1 MEATK
6 DNNPFQF
13 GGMTPNI
20 WIEKTLRELLMA
32 LQTGTIFILLLAL
45 EDIPSLMYTSNK
57 LFPGV
62 IDTISSAKKPEIT
75 PFPEIWIGCLAVN
88 DDEVFI
94 CLHDIYEVECS
105 ALLVLTA

>member
-20 WIEKTLRELLMA
+20 WIENNLRELLMA
-32 LQTGTIFILLLAL
+32 SQTGTILLFFKAS
-45 EDIPSLMYTSNK
+45 EDIPNLMYTSNK

-62 IDTISSAKKPEIT
+62 IDTIPSDNNTRGHIFFQDLDWLSCGER
-75 PFPEIWIGCLAVN
+75 
-88 DDEVFI
+88 
-94 CLHDIYEVECS
+94 
-105 ALLVLTA
+105 